1 MKTVSI
7 KDIYVKAEAVTRHK
21 LKILP
26 PAYAYGWLEYPA
38 QCTRCG
44 DVLRFNS
51 EMNALYTA
59 EGIVIGQVKFTTKK
73 NISIQLVDK
82 EKTLCKR
89 LLILS

>member
-1 MKTVSI
+1 M
-7 KDIYVKAEAVTRHK
+7 
-21 LKILP
+21 LP
-26 PAYAYGWLEYPA
+26 PSYAHGWLEFPA
-38 QCTRCG
+38 KCTRCG

-51 EMNALYTA
+51 EMNALFTA
-59 EGIVIGQVKFTTKK
+59 EGIIIAKVKFTTKK